1 MRLLIL
7 RESGQME
14 WQYRRRILQSDLP
27 PYPPGIGGIQLAELT
42 EDTVTSFYDSLRSQ
56 ELSVRS
62 VWCVH
67 LLLRRCMDEV
77 ACDQHFPYNPVRLC
91 KELQPKG
98 YKNSPFTPGIAPVV
112 PECEEQLGA
121 LPLFTQGSLSA
132 CGNVDLS
139 PCRGPVF
146 IFAAGTSSRDSA

>member
-67 LLLRRCMDEV
+67 LFLRRCMDEV
-77 ACDQHFPYNPVRLC
+77 ACDQIRCGSVRSC
-91 KELQPKG
+91 RQKG
-98 YKNSPFTPGIAPVV
+98 IKIAPLRL
-112 PECEEQLGA
+112 E
-121 LPLFTQGSLSA
+121 
-132 CGNVDLS
+132 
-139 PCRGPVF
+139 
-146 IFAAGTSSRDSA
+146 